1 MKKKLFILIILLLS
15 LTGCKVEYK
24 LNLDNK
30 LNLDE
35 NIELIS
41 TSEED
46 KEKFDS
52 FDLYIPIDKN
62 VPYIAFQE
70 KIEETEYYKTKK
82 NSSKITFKNSYS
94 NQDYEKYIN
103 SYIANSAYDYVSIT
117 SINNEDLVLSSSK
130 KFYLFDKFENLEE
143 VKITISTT
151 YKVIE
156 HNADE
161 VNNHDYKWII
171 NKENADNKGIFLEIN
186 PSKETLTFMEKLIRG
201 DYFNTFVITLIFLV
215 IGILIYLILKK
226 CSEKRDEI

>member
-24 LNLDNK
+24 LELDNK
-30 LNLDE
+30 LNIKE
-35 NIELIS
+35 NVTFIAKTDI
-41 TSEED
+41 D
-46 KEKFDS
+46 KELFNQQWN
-52 FDLYIPIDKN
+52 IPIKYSKKLDLN
-62 VPYIAFQE
+62 SE
-70 KIEETEYYKTKK
+70 KKDEINYYKSQKSGEK
-82 NSSKITFKNSYS
+82 NIYSYEYNNSE
-94 NQDYEKYIN
+94 YEKFEDN
-103 SYIANSAYDYVSIT
+103 TFVNLAYDYVSIA

-130 KFYLFDKFENLEE
+130 KFYLFDKFNNLEE

-161 VNNHDYKWII
+161 VKNHDYTWII
-171 NKENADNKGIFLEIN
+171 NKDNADNKGIFLEIN
-186 PSKETLTFMEKLIRG
+186 PSKENLTFMEKLIRG

-226 CSEKRDEI
+226 YSEKRDEI

>member
-1 MKKKLFILIILLLS
+1 MKKKLLILVILLLS

-41 TSEED
+41 TSEKD
-46 KEKFDS
+46 KDKFSS

-62 VPYIAFQE
+62 VPYGAFQE
-70 KIEETEYYKTKK
+70 KIEGTEYYKTKK
-82 NSSKITFKNSYS
+82 NSSKITFKNNYL
-94 NQDYEKYIN
+94 NQNYEQYIN
-103 SYIANSAYDYVSIT
+103 SYIVNSAYDYVSIA

-130 KFYLFDKFENLEE
+130 KFYLFDKFNNLEE

-161 VNNHDYKWII
+161 VKNHDYTWII
-171 NKENADNKGIFLEIN
+171 NKDNADNKGIFLEIN
-186 PSKETLTFMEKLIRG
+186 PSKENLTFMEKLIRG
-201 DYFNTFVITLIFLV
+201 DYFNTFIITLIFLV
-215 IGILIYLILKK
+215 IGTLIYLILKK
-226 CSEKRDEI
+226 YSKKRDEI